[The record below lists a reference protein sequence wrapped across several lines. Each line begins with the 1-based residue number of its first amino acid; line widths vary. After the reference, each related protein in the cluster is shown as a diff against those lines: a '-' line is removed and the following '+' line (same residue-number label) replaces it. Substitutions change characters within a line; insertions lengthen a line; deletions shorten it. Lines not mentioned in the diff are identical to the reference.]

1 MVPTVVTAS
10 FGGYDKPKHHVN
22 QSTYCEFLTLHDS
35 DDDARHP
42 RMAAKEPKLR
52 PWRYADTD
60 GPWIWLDGSFEI
72 VSPTFVADIIAATE
86 GHAISQWEHPL
97 RADVSQEAMA
107 SAKMPKYLDQPVME
121 QAAHYRA
128 TGHPVDWGLWA
139 TGLIVYRER
148 CDYLADLWWAEMN
161 AWSYQD
167 QISQPVALRAAGMRP
182 HPLPHSLYANPWL
195 RLHGHR
201 SEL

>member
-1 MVPTVVTAS
+1 MTTIVTAS
-10 FGGYDKPKHHVN
+10 YGSYDDPKHHVA
-22 QSTYCEFLTLHDS
+22 QTVDCEFLTLHDS
-35 DDDARHP
+35 VAGPRHP
-42 RMAAKEPKLR
+42 RTAAKEPKLR
-52 PWRYADTD
+52 PWRYATA

-72 VSPTFVADIIAATE
+72 VSPSFVADILAVTE
-86 GHAISQWEHPL
+86 GHPISQWEHPQRDDIYDEAL
-97 RADVSQEAMA
+97 ASQP
-107 SAKMPKYLDQPVME
+107 MPKYRTQPIAN
-121 QAAHYRA
+121 QALHYARI
-128 TGHPVDWGLWA
+128 GHPEHWGLWA

-161 AWSYQD
+161 AWGYQD

-182 HPLPHSLYANPWL
+182 NPLPHSLYANPWL